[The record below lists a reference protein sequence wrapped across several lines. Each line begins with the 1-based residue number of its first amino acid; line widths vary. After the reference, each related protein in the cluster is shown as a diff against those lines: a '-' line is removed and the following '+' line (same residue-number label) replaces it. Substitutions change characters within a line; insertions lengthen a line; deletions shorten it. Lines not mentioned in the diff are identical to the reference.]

1 MTISPTIEVPE
12 VGQAVR
18 VRSRLATVRPV
29 EPCDSRGSTG
39 RWHIVD
45 VEYLDDD
52 RFPEAEQLLW
62 EVEATG
68 RVLGRTSLPSVDAN
82 RPDQPNALR
91 AFVNANRWSRLNRL
105 RDPNK
110 IDQEPL

>member
-1 MTISPTIEVPE
+1 MSTSATPEIPE

-18 VRSRLATVRPV
+18 VRSRLATVRSV
-29 EPCDSRGSTG
+29 EPYDTRTATG

-45 VEYLDDD
+45 VEYLDDH

-68 RVLGRTSLPSVDAN
+68 TVLGRTSLPSVDAN
-82 RPDQPNALR
+82 RPDQPDSLR

-110 IDQEPL
+110 IDDEPF